1 MPEIQMTEFE
11 KIDVL
16 TNHKYKEDLI
26 YTIVDMVESDLV
38 AYCRRELNDVMRNIA
53 VRIAVIQLNRLNT
66 EGLQSTS
73 FSGVSESYIDG
84 LPADIKNQINNLR
97 MVKVF

>member
-1 MPEIQMTEFE
+1 MTELQ
-11 KIDVL
+11 KINML
-16 TNHKYKEDLI
+16 TNGKFNEDLI
-26 YTIVDMVESDLV
+26 NTIVDMVESDLV

-53 VRIAVIQLNRLNT
+53 VRVAIIQLHRINT